1 MYHMMTVLYIQILL
15 EQQILKV
22 LITYKKKKIVAMCGD
37 ACLLDLL

>member
-22 LITYKKKKIVAMCGD
+22 LITYKKKIVAMCGD